1 MEIIRKTLA
10 LALTLLLL
18 PAAASAT
25 TTLRYTDHEP
35 LGTMRTRFIHDV
47 FFPAIEKESQG
58 RLKIEEHW
66 GGELSTGYDALLTV
80 REGKTADI
88 GIVVPEYAAK
98 ELPLHQI
105 FKSFPVGPSG
115 DKQIAFFRRVFTE
128 IPAFPAEL
136 EKAGVVNIF
145 SATGYPVAFFS
156 THPLKNLEDIR
167 GTTWRSASFW
177 HQDFLRNAGAIP
189 VTMPWG
195 PQTVEAFKTGKL
207 DGIMVNVDSG
217 YDLKIQKMAPDVLVS
232 KELWLGHVYLL
243 VLNQKVW
250 NGLAEEDKAA
260 ITRAADIANKIAGSV
275 MDSHFDPQ
283 LDALRKDGAKV
294 RVLRHSEVAHW
305 QQVTRY
311 QDAQALWVKQQ
322 EALGNKDA
330 GPMMEKVSAI
340 MSQTMKLD

>member
-1 MEIIRKTLA
+1 MEIIRKPLA
-10 LALTLLLL
+10 LVLTLLLL

-243 VLNQKVW
+243 VMNQKVW

-260 ITRAADIANKIAGSV
+260 ITRAADIANKSAGSV

-294 RVLRHSEVAHW
+294 RVLRHSEVVHW

-340 MSQTMKLD
+340 MSQTMKPD

>member
-1 MEIIRKTLA
+1 MEIIRKPLA

-305 QQVTRY
+305 QQFTRY

>member
-1 MEIIRKTLA
+1 MELIRKPLAFA
-10 LALTLLLL
+10 LALLLL
-18 PAAASAT
+18 PAAVSAT

-35 LGTMRTRFIHDV
+35 LGGMRTGFIHDV
-47 FFPAIEKESQG
+47 FFPAVEKESQG
-58 RLKIEEHW
+58 RLKIEAHW
-66 GGELSTGYDALLTV
+66 GGELSTSYDALRTV

-128 IPAFPAEL
+128 TPAFPAEL
-136 EKAGVVNIF
+136 KKAGVVNVLI
-145 SATGYPVAFFS
+145 ATGYPLAFFS
-156 THPLKNLEDIR
+156 THPLKNLEDIK

-177 HQDFLRNAGAIP
+177 HQGFLRNAGATP

-195 PQTVEAFKTGKL
+195 PQTVEAFKTGTL

-243 VLNQKVW
+243 VMNQKVW
-250 NGLAEEDKAA
+250 NGLAQQDKDA
-260 ITRAADIANKIAGSV
+260 ITRAAGIAYKTAGSV
-275 MDSHFDPQ
+275 MDSNYEPQ
-283 LDALRKDGAKV
+283 LDALRKEGANV
-294 RVLRHSEVAHW
+294 RELQHSEVAHW